1 MRDMNIGGGGNHVRV
16 IRLCRDT
23 RKRMERDDSDRG
35 EREKREREGET
46 REGREKETEREKY
59 MIKREM
65 K

>member
-16 IRLCRDT
+16 FRLCRDT
-23 RKRMERDDSDRG
+23 RKRMERDESDRG